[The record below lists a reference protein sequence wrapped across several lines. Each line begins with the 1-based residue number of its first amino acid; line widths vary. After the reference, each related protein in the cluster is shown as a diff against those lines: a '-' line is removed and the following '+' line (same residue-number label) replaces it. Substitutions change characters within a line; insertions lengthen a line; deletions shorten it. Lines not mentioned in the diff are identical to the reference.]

1 MCEYIYIHMNLYCT
15 PLESPYSNL
24 SKLVKIYSDV
34 KKYDTLPIITS
45 LLCLTL
51 MDKDN
56 IWLDYCDI
64 PKPGGPLTT
73 RQPAEYS

>member
-1 MCEYIYIHMNLYCT
+1 MRVARECEYIYIYMNLYYT

-24 SKLVKIYSDV
+24 SKLVKIYLCV
-34 KKYDTLPIITS
+34 KKYDTLPICTS

-56 IWLDYCDI
+56 IWLDY
-64 PKPGGPLTT
+64 K
-73 RQPAEYS
+73 S